1 MGPSSRRT
9 PSGAYLR
16 ASLTLKISLVSSL
29 DDASLTLRMISF
41 SFWRDHVLQDM
52 HQRLQPWIVESDEN
66 EDSGNVLFYSLV
78 SGYYYLIHIE
88 EFKGRRVAGYGAGLL
103 IGIDK
108 DDDLSAL
115 LVNPLTGENTELP
128 RLPLPE
134 HFRGTSTYG
143 FATNPDMMGEN
154 QVVVVL
160 YNQPTQEAR
169 SKVALWRHGDSAGWA
184 TMPSEAFWMRMPQLR
199 GRLLTHGPQV
209 VEGEEAAA
217 AAAANGYDHRD
228 MGDGWLPGMQG
239 KHIIEHEGHV
249 RVLVRLEQPEIVG
262 DAVLEGP
269 VRPGD
274 PLPRLSFELRNTLAA
289 DGEAIDWADAPEL
302 HDKIIFQSQGNSC
315 YVLPESDHF
324 IGIRK
329 NFIYFFSWQRQE
341 VAVGDGGGA
350 SGGNPFEFQR
360 SVVLIYLMSCHVMRL
375 MLCEPMFGFISFYAS
390 AYLS

>member
-1 MGPSSRRT
+1 M
-9 PSGAYLR
+9 
-16 ASLTLKISLVSSL
+16 V
-29 DDASLTLRMISF
+29 SF
-41 SFWRDHVLQDM
+41 SFWRDHVLHDM
-52 HQRLQPWIVESDEN
+52 HQCLQPWIVESDEN
-66 EDSGNVLFYSLV
+66 DDSGNVLFHSLV
-78 SGYYYLIHIE
+78 SGYYYLIHIA

-128 RLPLPE
+128 RLPE
-134 HFRGTSTYG
+134 HFHGRFTYG
-143 FATNPDMMGEN
+143 FATDPDMTGEN

-160 YNQPTQEAR
+160 YNRPTTTQEAP
-169 SKVALWRHGDSAGWA
+169 SKVALWRHGDTAGWA
-184 TMPSEAFWMRMPQLR
+184 TMPSSEAFWMRMPQLR

-217 AAAANGYDHRD
+217 AAANGYDHRRD

-239 KHIIEHEGHV
+239 KYVIEHEGHV
-249 RVLVRLEQPEIVG
+249 RVLVRLEQPEIAG
-262 DAVLEGP
+262 DVPEGRPRP

-302 HDKIIFQSQGNSC
+302 HDKIIFQSQGDSC

-324 IGIRK
+324 VGVRK

-341 VAVGDGGGA
+341 VAVGDDGGAA
-350 SGGNPFEFQR
+350 SGGNPFEYFLCKWDMIGCVAT
-360 SVVLIYLMSCHVMRL
+360 VVRKLPGVWMGHKPGRWFLPTFKY
-375 MLCEPMFGFISFYAS
+375 
-390 AYLS
+390 